1 MGRWAS
7 IQARLRA
14 VPPDRVL
21 VALAAALA
29 VAHVLEAATVDD
41 PGPRGL
47 AIAFAV
53 LMAVP
58 LAFAWRFPL
67 GALLAFDAIALVE
80 GALGGRLFSTTSS
93 SALLVVAYVLVLA
106 LRAEVRPF
114 AFGAAVTLVVL
125 SSLARIEHGED
136 TVFGAA
142 AWLALVPIGLPSVAG
157 RVLRSRNDLNR
168 RLHEQALQIERN
180 RAERERA
187 AVLTERTRIAREL
200 HDIVAHDVSVMLVQ
214 AQAARRTAIADP
226 ERARPAIAAVED
238 TGREALGELRRLLG
252 VLRRGDED
260 LALAPQPS
268 LARVGTLVAR
278 IGAAGLPVELV
289 VAGERRAVPPGIDAT
304 GFRIVQEALTN
315 IVRHARAS
323 HATVRVTYDAAAVE
337 LIVRDDGQ
345 TGGPIRDGA
354 GIMGLRERVALYG
367 GELRAGRHRGEG
379 YELRARL
386 PLGEAT

>member
-14 VPPDRVL
+14 LPPDRVL
-21 VALAAALA
+21 VALAVALA
-29 VAHVLEAATVDD
+29 VTHVLEAATVDD

-47 AIAFAV
+47 AVAFAV
-53 LMAVP
+53 LLAVP

-80 GALGGRLFSTTSS
+80 GALGGRLFSATSS
-93 SALLVVAYVLVLA
+93 SALLVVAYVFVLA
-106 LRAEVRPF
+106 LRADVRPF
-114 AFGAAVTLVVL
+114 AFGAAVTLVAL
-125 SSLARIEHGED
+125 SSLARLEHAED
-136 TVFGAA
+136 TVLGAA

-187 AVLTERTRIAREL
+187 AVLAERTRIAREL

-214 AQAARRTAIADP
+214 AQAARRTAITDP

-278 IGAAGLPVELV
+278 IGAAGLPVELE
-289 VAGERRAVPPGIDAT
+289 VAGEPCRPGSTPPASGASRR
-304 GFRIVQEALTN
+304 R
-315 IVRHARAS
+315 
-323 HATVRVTYDAAAVE
+323 
-337 LIVRDDGQ
+337 
-345 TGGPIRDGA
+345 
-354 GIMGLRERVALYG
+354 
-367 GELRAGRHRGEG
+367 
-379 YELRARL
+379 
-386 PLGEAT
+386 

>member
-1 MGRWAS
+1 M
-7 IQARLRA
+7 
-14 VPPDRVL
+14 
-21 VALAAALA
+21 
-29 VAHVLEAATVDD
+29 
-41 PGPRGL
+41 
-47 AIAFAV
+47 
-53 LMAVP
+53 
-58 LAFAWRFPL
+58 
-67 GALLAFDAIALVE
+67 
-80 GALGGRLFSTTSS
+80 
-93 SALLVVAYVLVLA
+93 LA
-106 LRAEVRPF
+106 LRADVRPF
-114 AFGAAVTLVVL
+114 AFGAAVTLLAL
-125 SSLARIEHGED
+125 SSLARLEHAED

-157 RVLRSRNDLNR
+157 RVLRSRNDLNG
-168 RLHEQALQIERN
+168 RLNEQALQIERN

-187 AVLTERTRIAREL
+187 AVLAERTRIAREL

-278 IGAAGLPVELV
+278 IGAAGLPVELE

-315 IVRHARAS
+315 VVRHARAR
-323 HATVRVTYDAAAVE
+323 HATVRVTYDTAAVE
-337 LIVRDDGQ
+337 LVVRDDGPA
-345 TGGPIRDGA
+345 GGPVRDGA

-367 GELRAGRHRGEG
+367 GELRAGRQRGEG

-386 PLGEAT
+386 PLGEAL